1 METSKKGS
9 VSNTLAFSSI
19 VLSIVCFMALV
30 QVEVELHAHRKML
43 QVLTHNKEGNV
54 SPSQTG
60 NNELIAFPPHG
71 YSSKGECQF
80 TQVGCWMNPH
90 VNKII
95 TCLLNFQR
103 WKVVKSATEQYRE
116 GKRFLRE
123 LNRSRTLS
131 SVMSSV
137 EKNWTKIRAGAAHT
151 MLSHTWTAIIQLC
164 TCIYINVNIFFIFDA
179 NKA

>member
-1 METSKKGS
+1 METSKTRS
-9 VSNTLAFSSI
+9 VFNTLAFSSI

-60 NNELIAFPPHG
+60 NNELIAFPRHG

-95 TCLLNFQR
+95 TCLLNLQR
-103 WKVVKSATEQYRE
+103 WKVVKSATEQYHE

-123 LNRSRTLS
+123 WNRPRTLS

-137 EKNWTKIRAGAAHT
+137 EKNSKKIRAGAAHT

-164 TCIYINVNIFFIFDA
+164 TCIYINVNIFFIFDVI
-179 NKA
+179 KA

>member
-1 METSKKGS
+1 MESSKTRS
-9 VSNTLAFSSI
+9 VFNTLAFSSI

-54 SPSQTG
+54 SPSQTV
-60 NNELIAFPPHG
+60 NNGELIAFPRHG
-71 YSSKGECQF
+71 FSSKGECQF

-90 VNKII
+90 VKKII

-103 WKVVKSATEQYRE
+103 WKVVKSATEQHRE

-123 LNRSRTLS
+123 LNRPRTLS
-131 SVMSSV
+131 SNSVMSSV

-164 TCIYINVNIFFIFDA
+164 TCI
-179 NKA
+179 

>member
-54 SPSQTG
+54 SPSQTV
-60 NNELIAFPPHG
+60 NNELIAFPRHG

-123 LNRSRTLS
+123 WNRPRTLS
-131 SVMSSV
+131 SNSVMSSV

-151 MLSHTWTAIIQLC
+151 MLSHTWRAIIQLC
-164 TCIYINVNIFFIFDA
+164 KCI
-179 NKA
+179 

>member
-1 METSKKGS
+1 METSKTRS
-9 VSNTLAFSSI
+9 VFNTLAFSSI
-19 VLSIVCFMALV
+19 VLSIVCFTALV

-60 NNELIAFPPHG
+60 NNELDAFPRHG

-103 WKVVKSATEQYRE
+103 WKVVKSATEQYPE

-123 LNRSRTLS
+123 WNRPRTLS
-131 SVMSSV
+131 SVMISV
-137 EKNWTKIRAGAAHT
+137 EQKMDKNQSGGSSYNVKSR
-151 MLSHTWTAIIQLC
+151 LNSHYTIVYVH
-164 TCIYINVNIFFIFDA
+164 IY
-179 NKA
+179 KR

>member
-43 QVLTHNKEGNV
+43 QVLTHNKEANV

-60 NNELIAFPPHG
+60 NNELIAFPRHG

-137 EKNWTKIRAGAAHT
+137 EKKMDKNQSRGSSHNVKSHLNSHHT
-151 MLSHTWTAIIQLC
+151 IVYMH
-164 TCIYINVNIFFIFDA
+164 IY
-179 NKA
+179 KR

>member
-1 METSKKGS
+1 METSKTRS
-9 VSNTLAFSSI
+9 VFNTLAFSSI

-54 SPSQTG
+54 SPSQTV
-60 NNELIAFPPHG
+60 NNKLIAFPRHG
-71 YSSKGECQF
+71 FSSKGECQF
-80 TQVGCWMNPH
+80 TQVSCWMNPH
-90 VNKII
+90 VKKII

-123 LNRSRTLS
+123 WNRSRTLS

-137 EKNWTKIRAGAAHT
+137 EKIGQKSEQGQ
-151 MLSHTWTAIIQLC
+151 LIQC
-164 TCIYINVNIFFIFDA
+164 
-179 NKA
+179 